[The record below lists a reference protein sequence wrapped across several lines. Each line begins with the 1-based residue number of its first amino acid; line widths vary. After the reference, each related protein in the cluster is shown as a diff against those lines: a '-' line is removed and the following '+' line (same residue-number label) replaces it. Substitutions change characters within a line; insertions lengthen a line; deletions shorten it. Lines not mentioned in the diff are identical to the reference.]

1 MIFSSLKPIFSRFIL
16 FILWGVGSLLLV
28 QCGKDE
34 DLLPALRTDL
44 LLVRTDAQGRVM
56 QLITDEG
63 EILFPSQPIGGGRT
77 DTTYRVLAVYHRHE
91 ASAQVEVRHL
101 VQIPT
106 APPVQLDE
114 KQQQDAPIQLLS
126 LWKSKTFL
134 NLRFGIPKSFHGQ
147 HTIGWAYRGIIQ
159 QPDGHR
165 LLHLQLYHNAY
176 ADRNDYY
183 EDAYLSCPLQS
194 FSQWLTA
201 GRDSIALEVN
211 TYQGRYTKVFPY

>member
-16 FILWGVGSLLLV
+16 LILWGVGSLLLV

-34 DLLPALRTDL
+34 ELLPALRTDL

-56 QLITDEG
+56 RVITDEG
-63 EILFPSQPIGGGRT
+63 EILFPSQPIG
-77 DTTYRVLAVYHRHE
+77 VYHRHE

-159 QPDGHR
+159 QTDGHR
-165 LLHLQLYHNAY
+165 LLRLQLYHNAY

-201 GRDSIALEVN
+201 GRDSIVLEVN

>member
-126 LWKSKTFL
+126 LWKSKTF
-134 NLRFGIPKSFHGQ
+134 
-147 HTIGWAYRGIIQ
+147 
-159 QPDGHR
+159 
-165 LLHLQLYHNAY
+165 
-176 ADRNDYY
+176 
-183 EDAYLSCPLQS
+183 
-194 FSQWLTA
+194 
-201 GRDSIALEVN
+201 
-211 TYQGRYTKVFPY
+211 

>member
-1 MIFSSLKPIFSRFIL
+1 M
-16 FILWGVGSLLLV
+16 
-28 QCGKDE
+28 
-34 DLLPALRTDL
+34 
-44 LLVRTDAQGRVM
+44 
-56 QLITDEG
+56 
-63 EILFPSQPIGGGRT
+63 
-77 DTTYRVLAVYHRHE
+77 
-91 ASAQVEVRHL
+91 
-101 VQIPT
+101 
-106 APPVQLDE
+106 
-114 KQQQDAPIQLLS
+114 S

-159 QPDGHR
+159 QTDGHR
-165 LLHLQLYHNAY
+165 LLRLQLYHNAY

-201 GRDSIALEVN
+201 GRDSIVLEVN

>member
-1 MIFSSLKPIFSRFIL
+1 MVAVSLKKKNYHNNRAAISF
-16 FILWGVGSLLLV
+16 LWGVGSLLLV

-63 EILFPSQPIGGGRT
+63 ESLQPVHSIRGSRS
-77 DTTYRVLAVYHRHE
+77 DTTYRVLAVYHRLE
-91 ASAQVEVRHL
+91 ASTQVEVRQL
-101 VQIPT
+101 VRIPT
-106 APPVQLDE
+106 APPVVMDE
-114 KQQQDAPIQLLS
+114 QQQQDAPIQLLS

-159 QPDGHR
+159 QTDGHR
-165 LLHLQLYHNAY
+165 LLRLQLYHNAY
-176 ADRNDYY
+176 ADY

-201 GRDSIALEVN
+201 GRDSIVLEIN